1 MDLSAQASRW
11 KAEIWI
17 AVSIAVLAVL
27 AVSAASGAQSFGHMY
42 DWAIRNGEPHWRA
55 VLFPVSIDGMIVAA
69 TAILYVD
76 HRLDRAPHKLAFVLL
91 AVGAIVSVVANV
103 LHDWVAVFAGKAIS
117 GIGPLAL
124 FGSVHL
130 TMQFIRSLVT
140 LWSAPAASAT
150 VRDAAPVP
158 ATALWILK
166 VPERRIVLGP
176 APKPKPSP
184 KPKVEA
190 KSGPAPVKSGPDS
203 APVVD
208 DVLLQRAR
216 HADRDHAAKNGGR
229 PISRDALKDELKIG
243 TGKATELLAVLKSER
258 EVA

>member
-1 MDLSAQASRW
+1 MDLSAQAARW

-140 LWSAPAASAT
+140 LWSAPAAAA
-150 VRDAAPVP
+150 RDAAPVP

-166 VPERRIVLGP
+166 VPQKRVVP
-176 APKPKPSP
+176 APAKPTVKPKATKAPS
-184 KPKVEA
+184 
-190 KSGPAPVKSGPDS
+190 PVKSGPESDETG
-203 APVVD
+203 PD
-208 DVLLQRAR
+208 EVLIRRAR
-216 HADRDHAAKNGGR
+216 HLDEEYQREHGKQIPRDKAR
-229 PISRDALKDELKIG
+229 PLLGVSNAL
-243 TGKATELLAVLKSER
+243 TGKALEIARKEG
-258 EVA
+258 VA

>member
-140 LWSAPAASAT
+140 VWSAPAAST
-150 VRDAAPVP
+150 PVRDAAPVP
-158 ATALWILK
+158 AA
-166 VPERRIVLGP
+166 EQRIVPGP

-216 HADRDHAAKNGGR
+216 HADRAHAAKNGGR